1 MVTNRHFANFGE
13 VGFRPP
19 FFSPASH
26 LDFMSRNPQHDRL
39 IAIIEPVCI
48 DAGFELADVRLLM
61 EQGGWVLR
69 VSIDRP
75 LPEGADVTQV
85 HEERVDLSECEE
97 VSRLL
102 SAALDVDDPIPQA
115 YSLEISSP
123 GIDRPLR
130 TPAHFVRYAGAEV
143 KIQLAAPIAT
153 PSGERRNFRGVLL
166 GCSGAA
172 GQELVSIEVDGVAT
186 FELPLDDIE
195 SARIVPDWDEV
206 MRGGSGV
213 AKRDAKSKKGE
224 GKPKASKSAKASKPA
239 QSPSSGAGSDDDL
252 SSDDSQGE
260 AQGASPDHSPDV
272 PSPDHR

>member
-1 MVTNRHFANFGE
+1 MVTKRHFANFGE

-19 FFSPASH
+19 FFSPASR

-39 IAIIEPVCI
+39 IAIIEPVCV

-143 KIQLAAPIAT
+143 KIQLAAPLVT
-153 PSGERRNFRGVLL
+153 QSGERRNFRGVLL

-172 GQELVSIEVDGVAT
+172 GQAVVSIEVDGAAT
-186 FELPLDDIE
+186 FELPIDDIE

-213 AKRDAKSKKGE
+213 TKPKSQKGE
-224 GKPKASKSAKASKPA
+224 AKARAAKAAKASKPTR
-239 QSPSSGAGSDDDL
+239 STKAGSAD
-252 SSDDSQGE
+252 SSSEDSQGE
-260 AQGASPDHSPDV
+260 AHGASPDHSPDV

>member
-1 MVTNRHFANFGE
+1 
-13 VGFRPP
+13 
-19 FFSPASH
+19 
-26 LDFMSRNPQHDRL
+26 MSRNPQHDRL
-39 IAIIEPVCI
+39 IAIIEPVCV

-61 EQGGWVLR
+61 DQGGWVLR

-115 YSLEISSP
+115 YNLEVSSP

-143 KIQLAAPIAT
+143 KIQLAAPLVT
-153 PSGERRNFRGVLL
+153 PTGERRNFRGVLL

-172 GQELVSIEVDGVAT
+172 GKEVVSIEVDGAAT
-186 FELPLDDIE
+186 FELPIDEIE

-213 AKRDAKSKKGE
+213 AKPKAKGQAKAKTGE
-224 GKPKASKSAKASKPA
+224 AKPKAKASKPSRST
-239 QSPSSGAGSDDDL
+239 QTGSDEPSSS
-252 SSDDSQGE
+252 DSQGE
-260 AQGASPDHSPDV
+260 AHGAPPDHSPDV

>member
-1 MVTNRHFANFGE
+1 MVTNRHFANFS
-13 VGFRPP
+13 VRWAFAHLFFRP
-19 FFSPASH
+19 H
-26 LDFMSRNPQHDRL
+26 LMPRNPQSDRL
-39 IAIIEPVCI
+39 IAIIEPVCV

-143 KIQLAAPIAT
+143 KIQLSAPLIT
-153 PSGERRNFRGVLL
+153 PSGERRNFRGVLI
-166 GCSGAA
+166 GCTGPAGA
-172 GQELVSIEVDGVAT
+172 ERISIEVDNVAT
-186 FELPLDDIE
+186 FELPIDDIE

-213 AKRDAKSKKGE
+213 AKPKTKKNDGKAKAKSADLKAG
-224 GKPKASKSAKASKPA
+224 PKSGPKSSRPDD
-239 QSPSSGAGSDDDL
+239 SSGSND
-252 SSDDSQGE
+252 SSEDSQGE
-260 AQGASPDHSPDV
+260 AQHGASPDQSPDV

>member
-1 MVTNRHFANFGE
+1 M
-13 VGFRPP
+13 P
-19 FFSPASH
+19 
-26 LDFMSRNPQHDRL
+26 RNPQTDRL
-39 IAIIEPVCI
+39 IAIIEPVCV

-130 TPAHFVRYAGAEV
+130 TPAHFTRYAGAEV
-143 KIQLAAPIAT
+143 KIQLSAPLTT

-166 GCSGAA
+166 GCSGPA
-172 GQELVSIEVDGVAT
+172 GAEQISIEVDNVAT
-186 FELPLDDIE
+186 FELPIDDIE

-213 AKRDAKSKKGE
+213 AKPKAKGKGKAIDAKSKAAKST
-224 GKPKASKSAKASKPA
+224 KAKPA
-239 QSPSSGAGSDDDL
+239 RSDDASQNDP
-252 SSDDSQGE
+252 SQDSQGE
-260 AQGASPDHSPDV
+260 AQHGASPDQSPDV